1 MNAVYRTTNLTDA
14 HVVAGLLE
22 ASGVT
27 AVVVD
32 KNLGPYFHA
41 LGSVRVAVPPERE
54 AEARKIIADWE
65 SRRVP
70 EPPPDAVRRK
80 PLSRDAIVLLV
91 GVAALLAVV
100 WYFGGR

>member
-32 KNLGPYFHA
+32 KNLGPHFHA

-65 SRRVP
+65 SRRAP
-70 EPPPDAVRRK
+70 QPSDAVRRK